1 MEWWSWTLT
10 AVGITGLYLVGRKK
24 TVGWV
29 VGIGAQALWIA
40 FAIAT
45 RQYGFIVSAVAYA
58 GVNVYNLR
66 RWKKEEK

>member
-1 MEWWSWTLT
+1 VEWWSWTLT